1 MLALVLLYSAGPTNI
16 KSQRKIRKEPHMDP
30 VSRDEITK
38 RLEAL
43 KPGEKLRMLTSPTFG
58 DMTIIFELNPAWPN
72 KHQKKF
78 LLWVGKTED
87 IARKSKPFNQSD
99 KAKKLAGWAADR
111 WPQWLPEETP
121 AEKAA

>member
-1 MLALVLLYSAGPTNI
+1 
-16 KSQRKIRKEPHMDP
+16 MDP
-30 VSRDEITK
+30 ISRDEITK

-43 KPGEKLRMLTSPTFG
+43 KSGEKLRLRTSPTFG
-58 DMTIIFELNPAWPN
+58 DMTIILELNPAWPN

-78 LLWVGKTED
+78 LLWVGKTEE

-111 WPQWLPEETP
+111 WPQWLPPETTID
-121 AEKAA
+121 KAA